1 MCAFADL
8 VSRRCTHTYTSI
20 CVSIGG
26 GWWRFGARARRSP
39 FSIVR
44 LQLPLSGG
52 KFRWKSGWG
61 KRILFLG
68 YNGAFSTFP
77 PPLFFL
83 LVLGVL
89 VVFFRLGVVCCEG
102 LAPAGIYRAGV
113 GAQPGG
119 TGSIQADAVGRG
131 G

>member
-1 MCAFADL
+1 MGEKDFI
-8 VSRRCTHTYTSI
+8 SRVQWGFFY
-20 CVSIGG
+20 
-26 GWWRFGARARRSP
+26 
-39 FSIVR
+39 
-44 LQLPLSGG
+44 LP
-52 KFRWKSGWG
+52 
-61 KRILFLG
+61 
-68 YNGAFSTFP
+68 P

-131 G
+131 GWGVLPAAVSAGNTHLGSVQELLAP